1 MGCQSQ
7 PNQGLLIGTIVHLL
21 ELINE
26 DAKEAER
33 LGDSAGT
40 NELWKVRA
48 YLCAHC
54 HLTARP

>member
-7 PNQGLLIGTIVHLL
+7 PNHGLLIGAIVHLL

-33 LGDSAGT
+33 LGDSAGA
-40 NELWKVRA
+40 NKLWKVGA
-48 YLCAHC
+48 
-54 HLTARP
+54 